1 MPTPRRKSPRR
12 RAKQQRARETV
23 ETVVEA
29 AARVLVREGYARATT
44 NRIAEAA
51 GVSVGSVYQYFAD
64 KDEIFDALLRR
75 ETGRALEAVLA
86 VAADPATPLEDVLRR
101 MLGASLRSHRY
112 GTRIYRQLAQLP
124 GDRFRQRI
132 GEANLRLL
140 AHVRAFLEQH
150 RSRLRVADLDTASF
164 VVVHA
169 SEGLGFNAPPDL
181 QDEALLEETTALLC
195 RYLLRLPGERPA
207 PRRRAGPEVPST
219 RSRGSPSGRG
229 RA

>member
-1 MPTPRRKSPRR
+1 MPSSRRKSPRR
-12 RAKQQRARETV
+12 QAKQERARETV
-23 ETVVEA
+23 EAVVEA

-64 KDEIFDALLRR
+64 KEEIFDALLRR
-75 ETGRALEAVLA
+75 ETGRALDAVLA
-86 VAADPATPLEDVLRR
+86 VSADPGAPLEDVLRR
-101 MLGASLRSHRY
+101 MLDASLRSHRH

-132 GEANLRLL
+132 GETNLRLL

-169 SEGLGFNAPPDL
+169 SEGLGFNAPPGL
-181 QDEALLEETTALLC
+181 RDERLLEETTALLS
-195 RYLLRLPGERPA
+195 RYLLRIPGDPP
-207 PRRRAGPEVPST
+207 PRRD
-219 RSRGSPSGRG
+219 
-229 RA
+229 